1 MADQTTLDNEHVD
14 TEEFEE
20 EGPATIS
27 IPGTREGVARFSEV
41 ASRVGDRAR
50 QGSMLAIHPEMDEHA
65 AIVQKTVRDLA
76 GKFPEGAEISL
87 GVKVPYE
94 LITKEGELMDAK
106 ISIKVDVKPK
116 KEEK

>member
-1 MADQTTLDNEHVD
+1 MAEHQIIGDEQVSAEELM
-14 TEEFEE
+14 EEFVRD
-20 EGPATIS
+20 S
-27 IPGTREGVARFSEV
+27 IDSNPE
-41 ASRVGDRAR
+41 ASVSYNGRTAQMPR

-94 LITKEGELMDAK
+94 LVTKEGELMDAR